1 MSAPTESMDALSGAG
16 LVPVFLL
23 IIIAL
28 LTASVKW
35 KFYGNTP
42 LQLNSRTKA
51 ARQ

>member
-28 LTASVKW
+28 STSRVKW
-35 KFYGNTP
+35 KFYENTP

-51 ARQ
+51 AHQ